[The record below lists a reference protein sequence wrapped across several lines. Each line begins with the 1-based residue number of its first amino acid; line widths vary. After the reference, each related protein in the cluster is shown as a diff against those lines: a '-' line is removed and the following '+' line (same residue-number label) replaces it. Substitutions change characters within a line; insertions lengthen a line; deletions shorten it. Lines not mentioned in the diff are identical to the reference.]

1 MKNLTEAMKEE
12 KRYVADRLNN
22 INTSLIERLNQY
34 GYDNLTDYFKDKK
47 ELLFNEWKPE
57 VYYID
62 TKNITV
68 ELEKAIR
75 NQQYGVYFPIVNE
88 LYAFHGSDYINYE
101 LAEKLGVYVVELYY
115 KGGTIIGGSGDLGIE
130 IVAPASIELDT
141 DIILKKFYEI
151 ISKYV
156 DNVEI
161 SGNDILVNGKKV
173 LGSMSR
179 RVGNAFIWAAQVS
192 FEDHSEL
199 INQLCSKNSIKEPS
213 YIDDDV
219 LNKDLFMKEVLSWLQ
234 KQ

>member
-1 MKNLTEAMKEE
+1 MKNLTEAMSEE
-12 KRYVADRLNN
+12 KKYIADRLND
-22 INTSLIERLNQY
+22 INSSIIERLSQY

-47 ELLFNEWKPE
+47 EYLFNEWKPE
-57 VYYID
+57 VIYID
-62 TKNITV
+62 VKDLTV
-68 ELEKAIR
+68 GLENAIH
-75 NQQYGVYFPIVNE
+75 NEQYGVYISVSNDS
-88 LYAFHGSDYINYE
+88 YAFHGSDYIDYN
-101 LAEKLGVYVVELYY
+101 LAEKLGVYVAELYH

-130 IVAPASIELDT
+130 IVAPVSIELDA
-141 DIILKKFYEI
+141 DVILKKFYEI
-151 ISKYV
+151 ISKYM

-199 INQLCSKNSIKEPS
+199 INQLCNKKSIKQPS
-213 YIDDDV
+213 YIDSNI
-219 LNKDLFMKEVLSWLQ
+219 LNKDMFEKEVLKWLQ